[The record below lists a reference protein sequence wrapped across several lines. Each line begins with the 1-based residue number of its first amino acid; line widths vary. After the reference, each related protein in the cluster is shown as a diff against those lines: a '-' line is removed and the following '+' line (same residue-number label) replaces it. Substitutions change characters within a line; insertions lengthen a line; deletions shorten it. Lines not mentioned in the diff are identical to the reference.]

1 MFALPLVA
9 IGGLIMM
16 VTSNKYRSYRSKLLI
31 GFGLFFLGIDFLKE
45 NVEVMSQVF
54 DFGKYQHMSLRIF
67 GVIGMIVT
75 ALVQS
80 SGAVGVM
87 TLAALSSQIITF
99 EAGFA
104 IIL

>member
-1 MFALPLVA
+1 M
-9 IGGLIMM
+9 
-16 VTSNKYRSYRSKLLI
+16 I

-54 DFGKYQHMSLRIF
+54 NFEQYKGMSLWLF

-75 ALVQS
+75 AMIQS

-87 TLAALSSQIITF
+87 TLAALSSGIISF

-104 IIL
+104 IILGANIGTSFTSLIASLS